1 LHRAHLAR
9 AAWVA
14 HLMPCDPHLMPSV
27 VDETAQCSSGPCC
40 LYSRVTARSGADASA
55 TPTEQRLGRRGRQ
68 HFDASTISPA
78 LCRQHFVARDSAD
91 AQRGGRQQQQRA
103 CSSSDR
109 AQPDSAESHS
119 VARVP
124 WLRRGTA
131 RQRGVAQRG
140 CRGSSADCAP
150 QLNGRGPS
158 RPPSRLLHHSLPYQ
172 TPLNPPALARIRR
185 LRAPSTSLPS

>member
-1 LHRAHLAR
+1 MHCAHLAR
-9 AAWVA
+9 AAWDA
-14 HLMPCDPHLMPSV
+14 HLMPCDVHLMPSV

-40 LYSRVTARSGADASA
+40 RAAARSAR
-55 TPTEQRLGRRGRQ
+55 TPALGRRGRQ
-68 HFDASTISPA
+68 HFLASTFSPA
-78 LCRQHFVARDSAD
+78 LSRPRSAD

-124 WLRRGTA
+124 WLRQGTA

-158 RPPSRLLHHSLPYQ
+158 RPLSPFHDTHYLPTIPNTFQ
-172 TPLNPPALARIRR
+172 SCT
-185 LRAPSTSLPS
+185 

>member
-1 LHRAHLAR
+1 MHRAHLAR
-9 AAWVA
+9 AAWDA
-14 HLMPCDPHLMPSV
+14 HLMPCDVHLMLSV

-40 LYSRVTARSGADASA
+40 RAAARSAR
-55 TPTEQRLGRRGRQ
+55 TPALGRRGRQ
-68 HFDASTISPA
+68 HFPASTFSPA
-78 LCRQHFVARDSAD
+78 LSRPRSAD
-91 AQRGGRQQQQRA
+91 AQRGSRQQQQRA

-124 WLRRGTA
+124 WLRQGTA

-158 RPPSRLLHHSLPYQ
+158 RPLSPFIVTHYHTKHLSILHL
-172 TPLNPPALARIRR
+172 TR
-185 LRAPSTSLPS
+185 LRASSTSLPS